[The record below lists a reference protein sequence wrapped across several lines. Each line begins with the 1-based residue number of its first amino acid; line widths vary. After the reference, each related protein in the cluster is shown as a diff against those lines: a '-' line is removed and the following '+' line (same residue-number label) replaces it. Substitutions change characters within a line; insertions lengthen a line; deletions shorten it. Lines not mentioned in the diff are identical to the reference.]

1 MPILSLE
8 ILVARKRTYEKLEKS
23 ITHKVAKNLLFM
35 FKSMHRGFSN
45 FIKLC
50 DSKLTIMIVPH
61 SQTNVIN
68 FRTNIFSLVFGL
80 IIVVGMLFSFFYFNR
95 QHSISTTEI
104 SRLQEENTKTLASF
118 DILKDE
124 NNSLLHA
131 AEKFRNT
138 LNESLAL
145 MGIEVATTNR
155 SSTGDSDLSSLMDN
169 QTIASGTTREI
180 AEVKQLTSYI
190 ESSIEPIEQIGEV
203 IKSQQAIFSDTPNIW
218 PLKGG
223 AGRATHQFGHAI
235 HPITGQWYI
244 HTGFDIATGR
254 VGDPIVSTANGKVI
268 TSTYSDSLGIHVAI
282 QHKYGYITRYAHMNA
297 SYVSIGQE
305 VEQGEVI
312 GVVGNTGIS
321 TGPHLHYEIY
331 IGSSLI
337 DPARY
342 VNIKSIK

>member
-1 MPILSLE
+1 M
-8 ILVARKRTYEKLEKS
+8 ARKRTYEKLEKS
-23 ITHKVAKNLLFM
+23 ISHKVAKKLGFM
-35 FKSMHRGFSN
+35 FQSMHRAFGTFV
-45 FIKLC
+45 KLC

-80 IIVVGMLFSFFYFNR
+80 VIIVGMLFSFFYFNR
-95 QHSISTTEI
+95 QHSISATEI
-104 SRLQEENTKTLASF
+104 SRLEDENRTNLASF

-124 NNSLLHA
+124 NNNLLHA
-131 AEKFRNT
+131 AEQFRNT

-145 MGIEVATTNR
+145 MGIEVT
-155 SSTGDSDLSSLMDN
+155 SSTRNSTSGSDLDSLMN
-169 QTIASGTTREI
+169 SQTIASGTTREI
-180 AEVKQLTSYI
+180 AEVQELTSFI
-190 ESSIEPIEQIGEV
+190 ENSIEPIEQIGEV
-203 IKSQQAIFSDTPNIW
+203 IQSQQAIFSDTPNIW

-223 AGRATHQFGHAI
+223 VGQATHQFGHAL

-254 VGDPIVSTANGKVI
+254 VGDPVVSTANGKVI
-268 TSTYSDSLGIHVAI
+268 TSTYSDSLGLHVAI

-297 SYVSIGQE
+297 LYVSIGQE

-312 GVVGNTGIS
+312 GVLGNTGIS

-337 DPARY
+337 DPAPY